1 MPQRGFAVQ
10 DAYSLLPWP
19 PMLAIMGLGIVLV
32 LIACLPT
39 AWVDRL
45 LRFLNERFGEPA
57 R

>member
-1 MPQRGFAVQ
+1 MQ
-10 DAYSLLPWP
+10 DTYSLLPWP
-19 PMLAIMGLGIVLV
+19 LMLAIMGLGIVLV

-45 LRFLNERFGEPA
+45 LRYLNDRFGEPA